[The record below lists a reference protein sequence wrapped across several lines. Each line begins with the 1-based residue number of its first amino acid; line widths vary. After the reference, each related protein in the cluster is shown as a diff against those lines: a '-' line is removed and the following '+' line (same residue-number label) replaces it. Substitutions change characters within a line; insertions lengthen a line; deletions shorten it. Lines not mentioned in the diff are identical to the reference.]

1 MNKVQALVISLPYI
15 HEAFKEEA
23 MMVVVDKETETV
35 QVYLPGKELNVG
47 YRPGQK
53 MNAEVKILY

>member
-1 MNKVQALVISLPYI
+1 MDKVQALAISLPYI

-35 QVYLPGKELNVG
+35 QALFTWQGTECWLSTWPKNEC
-47 YRPGQK
+47 R
-53 MNAEVKILY
+53 